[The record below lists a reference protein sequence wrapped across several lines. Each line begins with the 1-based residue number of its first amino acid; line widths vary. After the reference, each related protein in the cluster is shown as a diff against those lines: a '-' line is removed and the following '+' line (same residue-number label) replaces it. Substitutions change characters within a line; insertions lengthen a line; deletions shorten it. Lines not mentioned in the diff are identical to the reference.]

1 MVKVLSENGAADY
14 SSERHHAAVAKTAR
28 ANGTPSGDAEN
39 FAKNVMNKIES
50 WIRDKE
56 EITAEELRAVTAGAM
71 AQYDED
77 AAYLYG
83 SENRMF

>member
-1 MVKVLSENGAADY
+1 MTKILGEKNAMNY
-14 SSERHHAAVAKTAR
+14 SPERNHAAIAKAAR
-28 ANGTPSGDAEN
+28 ANGIPSGDAEN
-39 FAKNVMNKIES
+39 FAKTVMAKIQN

-56 EITAEELRAVTAGAM
+56 EITAGELRAATAGAM
-71 AQYDED
+71 AEYDED